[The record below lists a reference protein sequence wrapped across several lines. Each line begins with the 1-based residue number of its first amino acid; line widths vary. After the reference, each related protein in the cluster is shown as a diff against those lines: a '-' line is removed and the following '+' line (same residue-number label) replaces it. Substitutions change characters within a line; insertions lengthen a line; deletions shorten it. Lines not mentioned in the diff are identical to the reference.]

1 MDHPP
6 AEYRA
11 EGMIIH
17 NKTEVH
23 VFEKLFLSLVSHPFL
38 KMRRIARLLPI
49 LLLSFPAFSGGWL
62 HAQAPGA
69 PLSHWTIDKIHSRIG
84 FSVSHFT
91 ITQVVGNFRDFDAR
105 VICSCPGDDF
115 TGGTVEFTAK
125 TASVFTDNKERDG
138 HLQTDSFFGS
148 RQFPE
153 MRFTGTL
160 VKEDGRNKLKGM
172 LTIRDVTRPVSL
184 DVYYGGRIR
193 DAKLGIEKAGFRVSG
208 SVNRLDFG
216 MRWNESFEGGGAIVG
231 KDVTLDLNV
240 EIDKQP

>member
-1 MDHPP
+1 M
-6 AEYRA
+6 
-11 EGMIIH
+11 
-17 NKTEVH
+17 
-23 VFEKLFLSLVSHPFL
+23 FEKLSLPLLSLPSL
-38 KMRRIARLLPI
+38 KMRGIARLLPF
-49 LLLSFPAFSGGWL
+49 LLLSFSGFSGGVL
-62 HAQAPGA
+62 HAQAASA
-69 PLSHWTIDKIHSRIG
+69 PLSHWTIDRIHSRIG
-84 FSVSHFT
+84 FSVAHFT
-91 ITQVVGNFRDFDAR
+91 ITQVTGYFRDFDAR
-105 VICSCPGDDF
+105 VTCACPGDDF

-148 RQFPE
+148 KQFPE

-193 DAKLGIEKAGFRVSG
+193 DPKLGIEKAGFRISG
-208 SVNRLDFG
+208 IVNRLDFG
-216 MRWNESFEGGGAIVG
+216 MRWNESFEGGSAIVG